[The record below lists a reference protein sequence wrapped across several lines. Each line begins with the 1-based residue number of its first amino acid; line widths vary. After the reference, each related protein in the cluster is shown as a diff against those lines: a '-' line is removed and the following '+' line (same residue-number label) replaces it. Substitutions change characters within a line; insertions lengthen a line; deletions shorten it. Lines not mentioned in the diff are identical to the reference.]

1 MNFTMNKI
9 IIVYLLLVIRLAFAQ
24 SDSALV
30 IFKTNNDS
38 TGFFVDNKFL
48 GIGKNIDLKIEE
60 GIHTIFLTENIRQ
73 WDAEIIKDTISIED
87 SDELVLE
94 YNFKERNLVNTIPQ
108 DVYIYDQDS
117 LIGFTPTYIETGL
130 LSLQLEKP
138 DYKTIS
144 VDYNEISNGKTPEL
158 QFTGEPPKTSFYG
171 STLFTVLLGT
181 AIALGATTAYLKLE
195 ADDNF
200 EEYLITGDPEL
211 IDKVDQYDLAS
222 GTSLVLMELNVA
234 LIIYLFLSE

>member
-9 IIVYLLLVIRLAFAQ
+9 IIVFILLVFRITFAQ
-24 SDSALV
+24 SDSTLLV
-30 IFKTNNDS
+30 IQTNNDS

-48 GIGKNIDLKIEE
+48 GIGENVDLKVEE
-60 GIHTIFLTENIRQ
+60 GIHTIFLSENIRQ

-87 SDELVLE
+87 SDKLILE
-94 YNFKERNLVNTIPQ
+94 YNFKERTLVNTIPQ
-108 DVYIYDQDS
+108 DVYIYEQDS
-117 LIGFTPTYIETGL
+117 IIGFTPAYIETGL
-130 LSLQLEKP
+130 NQLKLEKP
-138 DYKTIS
+138 NYKTLS
-144 VDYNEISNGKTPEL
+144 VNYSEISNGKRPEL
-158 QFTGEPPKTSFYG
+158 QFTGESPKTPFYG

-222 GTSLVLMELNVA
+222 GASLVLMELNVA